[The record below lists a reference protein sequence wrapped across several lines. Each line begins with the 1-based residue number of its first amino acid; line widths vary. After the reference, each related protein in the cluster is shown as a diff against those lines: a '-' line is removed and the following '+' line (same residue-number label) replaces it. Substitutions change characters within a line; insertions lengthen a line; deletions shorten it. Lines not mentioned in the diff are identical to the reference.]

1 MEKTRFSRFF
11 NLPKLMSKQV
21 KVDLPNRIAQSESYS
36 EAQLK
41 NKEMWQ
47 NNTHKTTGLD
57 GEAQEAFAMTI
68 NGVKYLEEKK
78 AVEALEKALD
88 PMAKQEFTG
97 EYKGFNIAISRILI
111 ANNWQSI

>member
-1 MEKTRFSRFF
+1 
-11 NLPKLMSKQV
+11 
-21 KVDLPNRIAQSESYS
+21 
-36 EAQLK
+36 
-41 NKEMWQ
+41 MWQ
-47 NNTHKTTGLD
+47 NNTHKTTRLD

-68 NGVKYLEEKK
+68 NSVKYLEEKK

-97 EYKGFNIAISRILI
+97 EYKVFNIAISRILI

>member
-11 NLPKLMSKQV
+11 NLPELMSKQV
-21 KVDLPNRIAQSESYS
+21 KVYLPNRIAQSESHL

-68 NGVKYLEEKK
+68 NGVKYLE
-78 AVEALEKALD
+78 
-88 PMAKQEFTG
+88 
-97 EYKGFNIAISRILI
+97 
-111 ANNWQSI
+111 

>member
-1 MEKTRFSRFF
+1 
-11 NLPKLMSKQV
+11 
-21 KVDLPNRIAQSESYS
+21 
-36 EAQLK
+36 
-41 NKEMWQ
+41 MWQ

-68 NGVKYLEEKK
+68 NGVKYMEEKK

-88 PMAKQEFTG
+88 PMAKQKFTG
-97 EYKGFNIAISRILI
+97 EYKDFNIAISRILI